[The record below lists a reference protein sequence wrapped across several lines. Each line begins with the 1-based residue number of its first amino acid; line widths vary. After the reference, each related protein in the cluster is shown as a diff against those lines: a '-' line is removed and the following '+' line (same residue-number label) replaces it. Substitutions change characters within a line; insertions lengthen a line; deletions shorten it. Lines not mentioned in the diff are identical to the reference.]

1 MRLGRFGLSGFHA
14 PASVWTAGPGAVRGQ
29 APCSTHQGCQGPSG
43 SGRLCG
49 LGPRCPSVGPG
60 QDTWPSFMSVLS
72 GGKAWWGGSEG
83 LGGLRGGAVGRLHG
97 WKGRCFRQNP
107 PLHSPGP
114 PPCWSFIL
122 PDSGLTWGGVPCWG
136 AWLVRRLGPLCE
148 LLGGLE
154 VVGQGSG
161 EQPLGVWFCLG
172 WSHETVGSCL
182 APAACTPSFLG
193 AGLTLG
199 QHLSGQALC
208 FSGERC
214 CAGCAPG
221 DGGWEAR
228 GWGRVW
234 SWGCLGTGA
243 AWVVPALTRSSP
255 RGAASPLCG
264 AARRPLRVHGPWHGL
279 RNPRY
284 LRPVPAPSAG
294 RRAAPVSTGHIW
306 NLLAQGV
313 SDRAARLRLRRGP
326 GGSGSGPL
334 PSTSRSCPGS
344 ESPRAA

>member
-1 MRLGRFGLSGFHA
+1 M
-14 PASVWTAGPGAVRGQ
+14 
-29 APCSTHQGCQGPSG
+29 
-43 SGRLCG
+43 
-49 LGPRCPSVGPG
+49 
-60 QDTWPSFMSVLS
+60 
-72 GGKAWWGGSEG
+72 
-83 LGGLRGGAVGRLHG
+83 
-97 WKGRCFRQNP
+97 
-107 PLHSPGP
+107 
-114 PPCWSFIL
+114 
-122 PDSGLTWGGVPCWG
+122 
-136 AWLVRRLGPLCE
+136 RRLGPLCE

-161 EQPLGVWFCLG
+161 EQPLGVWYCLG